1 MYMDGETVKK
11 KKKGGARNIFEFT
24 YIFDFSNQ

>member
-1 MYMDGETVKK
+1 MYMDDETVKK
-11 KKKGGARNIFEFT
+11 KGGAKNIFEFT

>member
-1 MYMDGETVKK
+1 MYMEDETV
-11 KKKGGARNIFEFT
+11 KKKGGARNIVEFT

>member
-1 MYMDGETVKK
+1 MYMDDDTVKQ
-11 KKKGGARNIFEFT
+11 KKGGARNIFEFT

>member
-1 MYMDGETVKK
+1 MYMDDETV

-24 YIFDFSNQ
+24 YIFDFSNR

>member
-1 MYMDGETVKK
+1 MYMDDETVKK
-11 KKKGGARNIFEFT
+11 KEGARNIVEFT